1 MRLTDRQQ
9 SFIDTVQWLLIG
21 LLMLLCVVVFI
32 GNKNLKRD
40 RDIRRENTY
49 IKIYESKKISELEKK
64 NKALYDSL
72 MKKSD
77 KEPES
82 AIEIRYKYK
91 YKTDT
96 IKVTEF
102 VVGNDSIYHYSH
114 DNDTVKTNIDI
125 KAKDLDW
132 CKVNAQINEKFTIIN
147 RTDGNEN
154 ETTINHSPNV
164 EITDVDAW
172 HRKRTFKDRFNVS
185 IGVGVGYGVI
195 HKQADVFAGVTVG
208 VKLGK
213 NK

>member
-1 MRLTDRQQ
+1 MKLTDKQQ
-9 SFIDTVQWLLIG
+9 KFIDIIQWVLIG
-21 LLMLLCVVVFI
+21 VLMMLCVIVFI
-32 GNKNLKRD
+32 GNRSLKRE
-40 RDIRRENTY
+40 RDIHREETY
-49 IKIYESKKISELEKK
+49 IRIYDSQKIAELEKR

-72 MKKSD
+72 MKKND
-77 KEPES
+77 KTPES

-125 KAKDLDW
+125 KAKNVEW
-132 CKVNAQINEKFTIIN
+132 CKVDAQINEKFTIIN

-154 ETTINHSPNV
+154 KTTINHSPVV
-164 EITDVDAW
+164 EITGVDTW
-172 HRKRTFKDRFNVS
+172 HRKRTFKDRLNVS
-185 IGVGVGYGVI
+185 VGVGTGYGIFTRKTDIWV
-195 HKQADVFAGVTVG
+195 GVSIG

>member
-1 MRLTDRQQ
+1 MKLTDKQQ
-9 SFIDTVQWLLIG
+9 RFIDIIQWVLIG
-21 LLMLLCVVVFI
+21 FLMLLCFVVFI
-32 GNKNLKRD
+32 GNKNLKRE
-40 RDIRRENTY
+40 RDIQREDTY
-49 IKIYESKKISELEKK
+49 IKIYESQKISELEKK

-102 VVGNDSIYHYSH
+102 VVSDDSIYHYSH

-132 CKVNAQINEKFTIIN
+132 CKVDAQINDKFTIIN

-154 ETTINHSPNV
+154 ETTINHSSNV
-164 EITDVDAW
+164 EITGVDAW
-172 HRKRTFKDRFNVS
+172 HRKRTFKDRFNISV
-185 IGVGVGYGVI
+185 GVGVGYGIV
-195 HKQADVFAGVTVG
+195 HKQPDIFVGVTVG

>member
-1 MRLTDRQQ
+1 MKLTDKQQ
-9 SFIDTVQWLLIG
+9 RFIDIIQWVLIG
-21 LLMLLCVVVFI
+21 FLMLLCFVVFI
-32 GNKNLKRD
+32 GNKNLKRE
-40 RDIRRENTY
+40 RDIQREDTY
-49 IKIYESKKISELEKK
+49 IKIYESQKISELEKK
-64 NKALYDSL
+64 SKALYDSL

-102 VVGNDSIYHYSH
+102 VVSDDSIYHYSH

-132 CKVNAQINEKFTIIN
+132 CKVDAQINDKFTIIN

-154 ETTINHSPNV
+154 ETTINHSSNV
-164 EITDVDAW
+164 EITGVDAW
-172 HRKRTFKDRFNVS
+172 HRKRTFKDRLMFGPTVS
-185 IGVGVGYGVI
+185 IGYNPFTKKGEFLIGVSVGI
-195 HKQADVFAGVTVG
+195 DLK
-208 VKLGK
+208 KK
-213 NK
+213 K

>member
-1 MRLTDRQQ
+1 MKLTDRQQ
-9 SFIDTVQWLLIG
+9 RFIDTIQWILIG
-21 LLMLLCVVVFI
+21 FLMILCVAVFI
-32 GNKNLKRD
+32 GNRNLKKE
-40 RDIRRENTY
+40 RDIQREETY
-49 IKIYESKKISELEKK
+49 IKMYESQKIAELEKK

-77 KEPES
+77 KTPES

-102 VVGNDSIYHYSH
+102 AVGNDSIYHYSH

-125 KAKDLDW
+125 KARDLEW
-132 CKVNAQINEKFTIIN
+132 CKVDAQINEKFTIIN

-154 ETTINHSPNV
+154 ETTINHSSNA
-164 EITDVDAW
+164 EITGVDAW

-185 IGVGVGYGVI
+185 VGVGAGYGVFT
-195 HKQADVFAGVTVG
+195 HKPDMWVGVSVG

>member
-1 MRLTDRQQ
+1 MKLTDKQQ
-9 SFIDTVQWLLIG
+9 KFIDAIQWLLIG
-21 LLMLLCVVVFI
+21 LMVLLCMVVFI
-32 GNKNLKRD
+32 GNRNLKRE
-40 RDIRRENTY
+40 RDIQREETY
-49 IKIYESKKISELEKK
+49 IKIYDSQRIAELEKK

-102 VVGNDSIYHYSH
+102 VVSDDSIYHYSH

-132 CKVNAQINEKFTIIN
+132 CKVDAQINEKFTIIN

-154 ETTINHSPNV
+154 ETTINHSSNV
-164 EITDVDAW
+164 EITGVDAW
-172 HRKRTFKDRFNVS
+172 HKKRTFKDRLNVS
-185 IGVGVGYGVI
+185 VSVGPGYGLI
-195 HKQADVFAGVTVG
+195 NKQFDIYAGVTVG
-208 VKLGK
+208 IKLGK